1 MTEKMFVT
9 GLVYFPEL
17 INPNL
22 SRYLNCFG
30 KIPKQATTKYYC
42 TTTVFII
49 MSVPIYVKVRIH
61 YNEINIIQNS
71 SSLPSATCDK

>member
-1 MTEKMFVT
+1 
-9 GLVYFPEL
+9 
-17 INPNL
+17 
-22 SRYLNCFG
+22 
-30 KIPKQATTKYYC
+30 
-42 TTTVFII
+42 